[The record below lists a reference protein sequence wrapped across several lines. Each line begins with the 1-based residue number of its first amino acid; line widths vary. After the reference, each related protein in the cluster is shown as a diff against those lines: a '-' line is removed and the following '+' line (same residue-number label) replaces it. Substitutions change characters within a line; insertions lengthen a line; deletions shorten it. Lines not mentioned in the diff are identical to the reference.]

1 MDNIEQ
7 KLGFDRIR
15 QMVVEQCTNALATR
29 MAEDMRFSSDFEKVQ
44 YELQLT
50 EEMLKQLG
58 TLRRVANFIAEVVT
72 PIKEE

>member
-15 QMVVEQCTNALATR
+15 QMVAEQCTNALATR
-29 MAEDMRFSSDFEKVQ
+29 MAEEMRFSCDFEKVQ

-50 EEMLKQLG
+50 EEM
-58 TLRRVANFIAEVVT
+58 
-72 PIKEE
+72 